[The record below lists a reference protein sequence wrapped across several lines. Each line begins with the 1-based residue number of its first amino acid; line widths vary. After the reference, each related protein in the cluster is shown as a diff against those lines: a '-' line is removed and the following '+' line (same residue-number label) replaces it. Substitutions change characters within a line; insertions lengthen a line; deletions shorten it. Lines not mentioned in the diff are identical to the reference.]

1 MEEAGL
7 LAPLLL
13 SSKLVDIATALALV
27 AFLCETIASDF
38 RFPTLLFPASPVA
51 AVPTYRQL
59 S

>member
-1 MEEAGL
+1 MEEVGT

-38 RFPTLLFPASPVA
+38 RFPTLLFPASTVDDA
-51 AVPTYRQL
+51 PTYRHL

>member
-1 MEEAGL
+1 MKEAGL

-13 SSKLVDIATALALV
+13 SSKLVDIASALALV
-27 AFLCETIASDF
+27 AFLCETVASEF
-38 RFPTLLFPASPVA
+38 RFPTLLFPASSVA

>member
-1 MEEAGL
+1 MKEAGL

-38 RFPTLLFPASPVA
+38 RLPTLLFPASTVA
-51 AVPTYRQL
+51 VVPTYRQL